1 MRTLALLLVALAAA
15 PCGCGE
21 PEPSAPTWPAG
32 TAIVLGGQPITVA
45 EVDAH
50 VDAVLDIQPSY
61 SLEQRR
67 RIVLMNWS
75 FPRALGAAEGGAR
88 RSPALEEARAWRAGL
103 LDGTHELGEA
113 SEQIGNWDMIGFEI
127 WLVARDLEVGEAS
140 EPVELP
146 GRYAVLRLEQRDGNP
161 RPAFEYL
168 RVRVAEF
175 PFVDDPEALLTNETA
190 DRLEIVDPAW
200 AEIVPG
206 IYKY

>member
-1 MRTLALLLVALAAA
+1 MRTLALLLAVLAAA

-21 PEPSAPTWPAG
+21 PEPAAPAWPEG
-32 TAIVLGGQPITVA
+32 TAVVLAGLPITVA

-50 VDAVLDIQPSY
+50 VDAVLAIQPSY

-75 FPRALGAAEGGAR
+75 FPRALGAAMGGAR
-88 RSPALEEARAWRAGL
+88 RDAALEQAGSWRTGL
-103 LDGTHELGEA
+103 LHGTHELGEA
-113 SEQIGNWDMIGFEI
+113 SEQIGNWDMIGFEL
-127 WLVARDLEVGEAS
+127 WLVARDLEVGEVS

-168 RVRVAEF
+168 RLRVAEF

-200 AEIVPG
+200 VEIVPG